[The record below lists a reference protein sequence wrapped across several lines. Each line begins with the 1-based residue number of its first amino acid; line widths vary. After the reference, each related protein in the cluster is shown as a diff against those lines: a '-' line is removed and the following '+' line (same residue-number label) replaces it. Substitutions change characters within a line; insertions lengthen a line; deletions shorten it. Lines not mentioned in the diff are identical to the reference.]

1 MKTQSRAFLATC
13 FVALLGVFA
22 GASSTQAAEDFKGN
36 WTVGSSTEP
45 GQVRFGLIYRH
56 DGGHSQSEMD
66 WPLAD
71 LQGLDL
77 ATSAKHDVKFSITR
91 DAGRIDCEGYLRAG
105 EGAGLF
111 HFTPDGQFPKA
122 MSALG
127 FSGINDDM
135 QFAMAVH
142 DVSLDFAKAIK
153 AEKLNGLSTD
163 KLLAFRIHGVTPQ
176 FIREIRAAGLTAD
189 DSDKLIAFRIHGVTP
204 QMVSEVRKSGM
215 KVSEDELI
223 AFRIHGV
230 TPAFIASV
238 GKLGY
243 EGLEPDQLVA
253 MRIHGVTPEY
263 ISEMKARGLRN
274 LTIDQLVNLR
284 IHGID

>member
-1 MKTQSRAFLATC
+1 MKKRSNTFLAT
-13 FVALLGVFA
+13 FFAALLCVIA
-22 GASSTQAAEDFKGN
+22 IARPAPAAEDFKGN
-36 WTVGSSTEP
+36 WTIRPSSET
-45 GQVRFGLIYRH
+45 GQVHLGLIYRR
-56 DGGHSQSEMD
+56 DGGRSQSEMD
-66 WPLAD
+66 WPLAE
-71 LQGLDL
+71 LEGLDL

-91 DAGRIDCEGYLRAG
+91 DAGRIDCEGYVRDG

-111 HFTPDGQFPKA
+111 HFTPDAQFPKA
-122 MSALG
+122 MSGLG
-127 FSGINDDM
+127 FSGINDEM

-142 DVSLDFAKAIK
+142 DVSLEFAKAIR
-153 AEKLNGLSTD
+153 AEKLSGLTTD

-176 FIREIRAAGLTAD
+176 FIREIRTAGLTAD

-204 QMVSEVRKSGM
+204 AMVNEVRKSGM

-238 GKLGY
+238 EKLGY
-243 EGLEPDQLVA
+243 KGLEPEQLVA
-253 MRIHGVTPEY
+253 MRIHGVTPDY
-263 ISEMKARGLRN
+263 INEMKARGLKN

-284 IHGID
+284 IHDIH